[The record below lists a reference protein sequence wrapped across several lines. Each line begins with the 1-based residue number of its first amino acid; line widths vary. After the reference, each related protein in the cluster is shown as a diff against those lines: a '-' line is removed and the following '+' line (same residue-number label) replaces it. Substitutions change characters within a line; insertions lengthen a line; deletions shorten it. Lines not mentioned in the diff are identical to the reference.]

1 MTDGKDTTAKTKPL
15 ISKENA
21 QNRPKPDPGDGK
33 RKHQLTLAALL
44 SKGASLPFADE
55 DESGEAAVLVCLV
68 GASLSYMSI
77 GTESHNKSPQ
87 YTNCCVKE
95 YHTFSSFARFRNFI
109 CG

>member
-1 MTDGKDTTAKTKPL
+1 MTDGKDTAAKTKPL

-33 RKHQLTLAALL
+33 SKLMLSLAALL
-44 SKGASLPFADE
+44 SEGAPLPFADE

-77 GTESHNKSPQ
+77 GTESYDEGLQ

-95 YHTFSSFARFRNFI
+95 YHTFSSFARFRSFI
-109 CG
+109 YG